1 MNMPAFAGG
10 LAALVALAVLATA
23 LIQTNAELDRTDKA
37 LAALVHSEDVVEL
50 RGAGAVAQV
59 VPTAS
64 ETYLVVSGLQEAPS
78 DHTYQLWFMDD
89 GVPVSAG
96 VFDVSDGL
104 AIIEADRSVEG
115 FEGAAISLEPEGGS
129 SEPTLPAVMAT
140 EQNA

>member
-1 MNMPAFAGG
+1 M
-10 LAALVALAVLATA
+10 
-23 LIQTNAELDRTDKA
+23 
-37 LAALVHSEDVVEL
+37 
-50 RGAGAVAQV
+50 AQV

-104 AIIEADRSVEG
+104 AIVEADRSVEG

-129 SEPTLPAVMAT
+129 TEPTLPAVMAS
-140 EQNA
+140 EASA